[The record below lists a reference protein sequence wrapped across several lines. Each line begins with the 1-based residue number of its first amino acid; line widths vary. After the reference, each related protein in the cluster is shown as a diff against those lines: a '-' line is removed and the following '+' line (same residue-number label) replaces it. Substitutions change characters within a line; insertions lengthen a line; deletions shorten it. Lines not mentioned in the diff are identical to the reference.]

1 MGNFVKGAVL
11 GAAAVML
18 CNYLFNT
25 EEGKATCKKV
35 KNSFKETMDDLK
47 SDLNELMK
55 MPAEKTSAATEQDVD
70 GAE

>member
-1 MGNFVKGAVL
+1 MGNFVKGAVF

-35 KNSFKETMDDLK
+35 KDSFKETMDDLK

-55 MPAEKTSAATEQDVD
+55 TPEAKAPTATEQNTD